1 MTKPDLVA
9 HKTSRVNT
17 RLARVQSGIAVGS
30 AAFLSRIDLIEQ
42 VAFNMFLAIQE
53 SADIASHIVTDEG
66 WGTPATVAEVFEF
79 LQRNGV
85 ISATTAGDMGRGTRL
100 RNLIAHA
107 YGDLDAG
114 KLFAAAS
121 AGVGQI
127 ERFLVEVSAWMAAR
141 AP

>member
-1 MTKPDLVA
+1 
-9 HKTSRVNT
+9 
-17 RLARVQSGIAVGS
+17 
-30 AAFLSRIDLIEQ
+30 
-42 VAFNMFLAIQE
+42 MFLAIQE

-114 KLFAAAS
+114 KLLPLHRPALGRSSDFW
-121 AGVGQI
+121 
-127 ERFLVEVSAWMAAR
+127 LK
-141 AP
+141 

>member
-9 HKTSRVNT
+9 HKASRVGA
-17 RLARVQSGIAVGS
+17 RLARIRSATAVGLDV
-30 AAFLSRIDLIEQ
+30 FVIRVDLIEQ
-42 VAFNMFLAIQE
+42 AAFNIFLAMQE

-66 WGTPATVAEVFEF
+66 WGTPATIAELFE
-79 LQRNGV
+79 LLRKNEV
-85 ISATTAGDMGRGTRL
+85 ISVETAAAMGRGTRL

-121 AGVGQI
+121 VGVGQV
-127 ERFLVEVSAWMAAR
+127 ERFLAEVGAWVATRTA
-141 AP
+141 